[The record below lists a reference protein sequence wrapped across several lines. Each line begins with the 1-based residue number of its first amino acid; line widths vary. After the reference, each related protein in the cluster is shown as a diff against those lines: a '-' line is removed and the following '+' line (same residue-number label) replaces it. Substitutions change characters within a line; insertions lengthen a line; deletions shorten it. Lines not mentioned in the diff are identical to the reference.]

1 MKNIKK
7 LKDKLGKFSTVLAER
22 DFLTFFGLFIIS
34 LLFGS
39 LLFYKYIFLVERT
52 EPKKTG
58 TAIQIDAQK
67 YEKVLKIREDKEKK
81 FQEADSKQY
90 PNPFK

>member
-7 LKDKLGKFSTVLAER
+7 IKTKLGKFSTVLAER

-39 LLFYKYIFLVERT
+39 LLFYKYVFLVERT

-58 TAIQIDAQK
+58 TAIQLENKK
-67 YEKVLKIREDKEKK
+67 YEKVLKIREDKEKE
-81 FQEADSKQY
+81 FQGADSKQY
-90 PNPFK
+90 PNLFR

>member
-7 LKDKLGKFSTVLAER
+7 LKDKLGKLPRVLAVR

-39 LLFYKYIFLVERT
+39 LLFYRYIFLVERT
-52 EPKKTG
+52 EPKRTG
-58 TAIQIDAQK
+58 TAIQLEDKK

-81 FQEADSKQY
+81 FQEASSRQY
-90 PNPFK
+90 PNLFK